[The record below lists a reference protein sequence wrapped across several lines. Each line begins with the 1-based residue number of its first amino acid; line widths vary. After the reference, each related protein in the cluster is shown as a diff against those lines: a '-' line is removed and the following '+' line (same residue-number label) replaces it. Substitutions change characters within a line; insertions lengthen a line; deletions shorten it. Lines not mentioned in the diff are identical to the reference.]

1 MHPATTRF
9 SDMPSF
15 IPLPGETHDIEL
27 RELSDHPLLAPIPT
41 WPRDS
46 AEFGGLVESIR
57 DHGLDY
63 PLLVDTSFQ
72 VVDGRN
78 RRNAIA
84 VLGGLGGARATRV
97 PCKFVARED
106 AASIIVSCLANRRN
120 LSKGALAYLCAPMF
134 DTVLAESK
142 ARRVANLRR
151 NGTLKGDAVPDS
163 PVSGLSA
170 KSADELAAQ
179 MGLGRSLFMQAM
191 QLHRLFVKAGAEA
204 RAKYEPRLL
213 GPWLDEHDEWNEP
226 VGLGYM
232 INGLT
237 ALIEGKASTEQALAR
252 RNEHPRLFEQS
263 LGKLTLHWEK
273 AAPEQR
279 IAIREKLRDQISK
292 WPEELIAV
300 VAESAGAAKRER
312 ARLAVGT

>member
-1 MHPATTRF
+1 
-9 SDMPSF
+9 MPSF

-63 PLLVDTSFQ
+63 PLLVDTAFQ

-134 DTVLAESK
+134 DAVLAESK
-142 ARRVANLRR
+142 ARRVANLRQ
-151 NGTLKGDAVPDS
+151 NGKLAGDAQVVGNVDPL
-163 PVSGLSA
+163 LSRGSV
-170 KSADELAAQ
+170 KSAIDVAVQ
-179 MGLGRSLFMQAM
+179 MGIGRALYEQAVR
-191 QLHRLFVKAGAEA
+191 LHRMFAEAGPEA

-213 GPWLDEHDEWNEP
+213 GLWQDEDGEWNDP

-232 INGLT
+232 INGVRSL
-237 ALIEGKASTEQALAR
+237 LDGKASTEESLAK

-263 LGKLTLHWEK
+263 LGKLKLHWEK
-273 AAPEQR
+273 AAPEER
-279 IAIREKLRDQISK
+279 NAIRERMRQEIVS
-292 WPEELIAV
+292 WPVELVEMLQDTAR
-300 VAESAGAAKRER
+300 AASRE
-312 ARLAVGT
+312 LAKQKVEA